1 MNICFKKTREFSG
14 QGCTE
19 IVSMSKIWIKIEG
32 GELKRK
38 FQQIKMTNTQN
49 IDQEK
54 IRTEAFAYIING
66 IKLE

>member
-19 IVSMSKIWIKIEG
+19 IVSMFKIWIKIEG
-32 GELKRK
+32 GELKLK
-38 FQQIKMTNTQN
+38 LQYIKMTNTQN

-54 IRTEAFAYIING
+54 IRTGGIKALRNG
-66 IKLE
+66 IKLK